1 MELQYT
7 FIRGTPAS
15 NSQEIVQVLME
26 ESLLNMNY
34 LTSQN
39 TNKYFITH
47 YCPIIISERGGGGGG
62 GGCVGHLSSIE
73 TFVRVY
79 HVCFFVFFL
88 SWTSWSVEF
97 LVVLMDS
104 S

>member
-1 MELQYT
+1 MQGRMELQYT

-15 NSQEIVQVLME
+15 NSLEIVQVLME

-34 LTSQN
+34 VTSQN

-47 YCPIIISERGGGGGG
+47 YCPIIISERGG
-62 GGCVGHLSSIE
+62 CVGHLSSIE

-79 HVCFFVFFL
+79 HVFFVCFSEL
-88 SWTSWSVEF
+88 
-97 LVVLMDS
+97 D
-104 S
+104 